1 MTSLDRNE
9 LAANAGETANYLLC
23 DAYEFLQGFL
33 ELHEKPSTPEAILMQ
48 AFALLAQRDL
58 QYEESRASTAPA
70 ADDGNESERHRQ
82 AALDYD
88 WLKWL
93 VSVAMPSPSDAEYQ
107 EAQARIQRLAGL

>member
-1 MTSLDRNE
+1 MTSPNRNE
-9 LAANAGETANYLLC
+9 LAANAGESANYLLC
-23 DAYEFLQGFL
+23 DAYEFMQGFL
-33 ELHEKPSTPEAILMQ
+33 ELHDKPSTPEVIMML

-58 QYEESRASTAPA
+58 HYEESRAPTAPA

-93 VSVAMPSPSDAEYQ
+93 VNVAMPNPSEAEYS